1 MQLSFVLL
9 VALVGAATSNYCNSG
24 SSFPKD
30 CEDRQ
35 KNRGCLLAGGDTSG
49 EFTTTTEISV
59 TSSTYGQCT
68 CSCESSGSDEDLSSG
83 IEDHSSS
90 QESGSGSG
98 FGYDDYC
105 LLFQYF
111 YNISIEI
118 TDVTVREAW
127 IEFIEELQ
135 VTVIYDQSLT
145 YDEKLV
151 AVWSKLEIFLTTYSE
166 ISELVLYTYIEEWS
180 GYVFDIQTVVV
191 FIQYQYTSTIIELD
205 ASEDCALF
213 DALRNCTAVD
223 AEFSAR
229 IEVLIQEITVILEST
244 SYSYSYQLVL
254 VYQKFEAFFAEYSQY
269 ESTVLQI
276 EIEGYGSFASF
287 YKVSVTYWQIYNFD
301 IAVGGS
307 ASDCAL
313 IQTLTTCYEN
323 VSSGSTSERAQ
334 IKELV
339 EKLTTYYESN
349 TGVEV
354 RVEYFVAQFY
364 EWLII
369 QEWSVEIIFSLEI
382 QSYGTIYELIVS
394 YAFSSDCGC
403 VDFTA
408 PTTIAGIDVS
418 TSEYSSG
425 GSSVEASTIIVS

>member
-1 MQLSFVLL
+1 MHKSTALL
-9 VALVGAATSNYCNSG
+9 LTLLIGAATGNYCNSG

-35 KNRGCLLAGGDTSG
+35 KNRGCLLSGGDTSG
-49 EFTTTTEISV
+49 EVTTTTQISV

-83 IEDHSSS
+83 IESHSSS
-90 QESGSGSG
+90 QESGSGAI
-98 FGYDDYC
+98 GYDDYC

-118 TDVTVREAW
+118 TDVTIREAW

-135 VTVIYDQSLT
+135 VTIIYDVSLT

-151 AVWSKLEIFLTTYSE
+151 AVWSKLEIFLTTYTE
-166 ISELVLYTYIEEWS
+166 INELVLYTYIEEWS

-191 FIQYQYTSTIIELD
+191 FIQYEYTSTIVELD
-205 ASEDCALF
+205 ASGDCILF

-229 IEVLIQEITVILEST
+229 IEVLIEELTVILEST
-244 SYSYSYQLVL
+244 SYAYSYQLVL
-254 VYQKFEAFFAEYSQY
+254 IYQKFEAFFAEYSQY

-276 EIEGYGSFASF
+276 EIEGYGSFSSF
-287 YKVSVTYWQIYNFD
+287 YEVSLTYWQVYNYE

-307 ASDCAL
+307 ASSCEL
-313 IQTLTTCYEN
+313 IQTLTSCYEN
-323 VSSGSTSERAQ
+323 ASSGSTSERAQ

-349 TGVEV
+349 TEVEV

-382 QSYGTIYELIVS
+382 EGYGSIYELVVA
-394 YAFSSDCGC
+394 YAFSSDCG

-408 PTTIAGIDVS
+408 PTTVA
-418 TSEYSSG
+418 
-425 GSSVEASTIIVS
+425 SSVEVSTGASFASGSAEASTVVVA